1 MLALC
6 RKLDLDAATRAARL
20 FPGEHE
26 FRAFAKSGQPQ
37 ALLAT
42 LAGVAASASKMAY
55 DIRLLSHLREIE
67 EPFEKE
73 QVGSSA
79 MPYKRNP
86 MRSERIRGVAA
97 NLAVHL
103 PFMVME
109 AVMMEAAGAGGGGRR
124 CTSGSENARWRPRDG
139 WSRGRMAGCSN
150 GSRGMRGSG

>member
-6 RKLDLDAATRAARL
+6 RKLDLDAAARAARL

-86 MRSERIRGVAA
+86 MRSERIRV
-97 NLAVHL
+97 
-103 PFMVME
+103 
-109 AVMMEAAGAGGGGRR
+109 
-124 CTSGSENARWRPRDG
+124 WRPTWLCTCRS
-139 WSRGRMAGCSN
+139 W
-150 GSRGMRGSG
+150 